1 MSLLTLK
8 PPTDLYSVYSAAR
21 DEIINTENRARSTV
35 FERARKAATLERM
48 DTKPQTMD
56 VRLLKFDIN
65 KNVSELDAEIST
77 LLQVVMTATERNKA
91 NASKLINTYNRLSN
105 YLNLKQFRQLP
116 IRDMEDIKTTIDTL
130 IEPLNALILTT
141 LENNNRVRKESAKQN
156 IEPRMWMP
164 LFEEVKSVYNQI
176 LYKTYLPVRSNEL
189 AVELVKKTEARIPEL
204 EAEIARLDGQ
214 IQAGLFPVGGPQ
226 LADIQAQRD
235 NAQQLLDDLR
245 RTGPSTA
252 VPAVLEAQPSS
263 EAQIEGSRILGEATR
278 LQQRQERIETQLRD
292 VSRNVQQVYGNL
304 INQRAQ
310 RGQQITPQEQ
320 AQLDQ
325 DIANADPNGA
335 PDLYEMYVWREQ
347 GPGAEQ
353 NRGSRVYFTSR
364 IDAID
369 AEITRMKA
377 RLDALGVNYRSLEIG
392 RGRTT
397 QMPKVPSVKLAVMP
411 PITED
416 ADEGIEEGLMP
427 NRPIMIS
434 KDNEKNETDV
444 PYMGYGNNERNRL
457 QSQPELDKLIKLID
471 EAGGGAGINIG
482 DDSFYQGNGTII
494 TKDRLERKATIKE
507 LEFILKGANEQ
518 NTGENATI
526 DQNDPSSSINAI
538 NEIKLQNVPLSREQ
552 RMSLMGRGVVRSGA
566 WLDQLYDTF

>member
-8 PPTDLYSVYSAAR
+8 PPTDLYSVYKSAR
-21 DEIINTENRARSTV
+21 DEIINNENRARSTV
-35 FERARKAATLERM
+35 FQRARKAATLERM
-48 DTKPQTMD
+48 DTRPQTMD

-141 LENNNRVRKESAKQN
+141 LENNNRVRKESAKQH

-176 LYKTYLPVRSNEL
+176 LYKTYLPVRSNLLAEEL
-189 AVELVKKTEARIPEL
+189 IKKTESKIPEL
-204 EAEIARLDGQ
+204 EAEIARLDVQ
-214 IQAGLFPVGGPQ
+214 LQNNPDPQ
-226 LADIQAQRD
+226 LQADRD
-235 NAQQLLDDLR
+235 NAQRILDDLR

-252 VPAVLEAQPSS
+252 VPALLEAQPSS
-263 EAQIEGSRILGEATR
+263 EAQIEGSRILGEASR
-278 LQQRQERIETQLRD
+278 LQQRQERLEERRRD
-292 VSRNVQQVYGNL
+292 VERVIQTAIGNL
-304 INQRAQ
+304 VQRYAQ

-325 DIANADPNGA
+325 DIANADPNG
-335 PDLYEMYVWREQ
+335 DRRLWDVYVWREQ

-353 NRGSRVYFTSR
+353 NRGSEVYYTSR
-364 IDAID
+364 INAID
-369 AEITRMKA
+369 AEITTMKA
-377 RLDALGVNYRSLEIG
+377 RLDTLGVNYRSLEVG
-392 RGRTT
+392 SGAK
-397 QMPKVPSVKLAVMP
+397 MKLAVMP
-411 PITED
+411 KITEEGS
-416 ADEGIEEGLMP
+416 ADEGNDESVMP
-427 NRPIMIS
+427 NSPIMIS
-434 KDNEKNETDV
+434 KDNEKNEMNV

-494 TKDRLERKATIKE
+494 TKDRIERKATIKE

-526 DQNDPSSSINAI
+526 DQNDPSASLNAI

-552 RMSLMGRGVVRSGA
+552 RMALMGAGVVRSGA

>member
-8 PPTDLYSVYSAAR
+8 PPGDLYSVYKAAR

-35 FERARKAATLERM
+35 FERSRKAATLEQM

-65 KNVSELDAEIST
+65 KNVSEIDAEIST
-77 LLQVVMTATERNKA
+77 LLQTVMTATERNKA

-116 IRDMEDIKTTIDTL
+116 IRDMEDIKSTIDTL
-130 IEPLNALILTT
+130 IEPINALILTT
-141 LENNNRVRKESAKQN
+141 LDNNNRVRKESGKQN

-204 EAEIARLDGQ
+204 EAEIARLDGLLQ
-214 IQAGLFPVGGPQ
+214 NNPDPQ
-226 LADIQAQRD
+226 LQAQRD
-235 NAQQLLDDLR
+235 EAQLILDDLR

-252 VPAVLEAQPSS
+252 VPDLLQPQTTTEGQVEGNRILS
-263 EAQIEGSRILGEATR
+263 EANRMRS
-278 LQQRQERIETQLRD
+278 RQERLEEQRDRIQSQIDVIYGRELNRLTQA
-292 VSRNVQQVYGNL
+292 NQQLTADEVRQALEGE
-304 INQRAQ
+304 IRASQ
-310 RGQQITPQEQ
+310 MDPDQFPLQYQIF
-320 AQLDQ
+320 
-325 DIANADPNGA
+325 
-335 PDLYEMYVWREQ
+335 VWGEQ
-347 GPGAEQ
+347 GVGAEQ
-353 NRGSRVYFTSR
+353 NRNSRLYFDSR
-364 IDAID
+364 INAID
-369 AEITRMKA
+369 QQIDAMKQ
-377 RLDALGVNYRSLEIG
+377 RLTALGIDFRSLDVG
-392 RGRTT
+392 RGRKT
-397 QMPKVPSVKLAVMP
+397 QMKLAVMP
-411 PITED
+411 KITED

-434 KDNEKNETDV
+434 KDNEKNEMNV
-444 PYMGYGNNERNRL
+444 PYMGYGNNERNLL

-518 NTGENATI
+518 DAGENATI
-526 DQNDPSSSINAI
+526 DQADPSASINAI
-538 NEIKLQNVPLSREQ
+538 NEIKLQKVPLSREQ
-552 RMSLMGRGVVRSGA
+552 RMSLMGRGVVKSGPFIET
-566 WLDQLYDTF
+566 LYDTY

>member
-8 PPTDLYSVYSAAR
+8 PPGDLYSVYKAAR

-35 FERARKAATLERM
+35 FERSRKAATLEQM

-176 LYKTYLPVRSNEL
+176 LYKTYLPVRSNLL
-189 AVELVKKTEARIPEL
+189 AEELVKKTEARIPQL
-204 EAEIARLDGQ
+204 EAEIARLDAQ

-226 LADIQAQRD
+226 LADLQAQRD
-235 NAQQLLDDLR
+235 NAQQILDDLR

-252 VPAVLEAQPSS
+252 VPDVLEAQPSS

-278 LQQRQERIETQLRD
+278 LQQRQERIERQMSD
-292 VSRNVQQVYGNL
+292 VERLAEVAYGNL
-304 INQRAQ
+304 INQRAR

-325 DIANADPNGA
+325 DIANADPQDGY
-335 PDLYEMYVWREQ
+335 LFTVRVWREQ

-353 NRGSRVYFTSR
+353 NRGSRVYYTSR
-364 IDAID
+364 MDAID

-377 RLDALGVNYRSLEIG
+377 RLDALGVNYGSLEIG
-392 RGRTT
+392 RGRK
-397 QMPKVPSVKLAVMP
+397 MKLAVMP
-411 PITED
+411 PITEGAD
-416 ADEGIEEGLMP
+416 AEAEGDESLIP

-457 QSQPELDKLIKLID
+457 QSQPEIDKLIKLID

-482 DDSFYQGNGTII
+482 DDSFYQGNGIII

-518 NTGENATI
+518 DAGENATI

-552 RMSLMGRGVVRSGA
+552 RMSLMGRGVVKSGPFIET
-566 WLDQLYDTF
+566 LYDTY

>member
-8 PPTDLYSVYSAAR
+8 PPTDLYSVYKSAR
-21 DEIINTENRARSTV
+21 DEIINNENRARSTV
-35 FERARKAATLERM
+35 FQRARKAATLERM

-130 IEPLNALILTT
+130 IDPLNALILTT
-141 LENNNRVRKESAKQN
+141 LENNNRVRKESGKQN

-176 LYKTYLPVRSNEL
+176 LYKTYLPVRSNQLALEL
-189 AVELVKKTEARIPEL
+189 TKKTEARIPEL
-204 EAEIARLDGQ
+204 EAEIARLDAQ
-214 IQAGLFPVGGPQ
+214 LQNNPDPQ
-226 LADIQAQRD
+226 LQAQRD
-235 NAQQLLDDLR
+235 EAQLILDDLR

-252 VPAVLEAQPSS
+252 VPDLLEAQPTTEGQVEGNRILS
-263 EAQIEGSRILGEATR
+263 EANRMRS
-278 LQQRQERIETQLRD
+278 RQERLEEQRDRIQGQIDTIYARELNRLSQANQQLTADEVR
-292 VSRNVQQVYGNL
+292 QALEGE
-304 INQRAQ
+304 IRAS
-310 RGQQITPQEQ
+310 QIDP
-320 AQLDQ
+320 DQ
-325 DIANADPNGA
+325 YPLQYQI
-335 PDLYEMYVWREQ
+335 YVWDEQ

-353 NRGSRVYFTSR
+353 NRNSKLFFDRR
-364 IDAID
+364 INDIEQQID
-369 AEITRMKA
+369 TMKQ
-377 RLDALGVNYRSLEIG
+377 RLDALGIDYRSLDVG
-392 RGRTT
+392 RGRK
-397 QMPKVPSVKLAVMP
+397 MKLAVMP
-411 PITED
+411 KITED
-416 ADEGIEEGLMP
+416 GSADEGNDESLMP

-434 KDNEKNETDV
+434 KDNEKNEMNV
-444 PYMGYGNNERNRL
+444 PYMGYGNNERNLL
-457 QSQPELDKLIKLID
+457 QSRPEIDKLIKLID

-482 DDSFYQGNGTII
+482 DDSFYNGNGNII
-494 TKDRLERKATIKE
+494 TKDRIERKATIKE

-526 DQNDPSSSINAI
+526 DQNDPSASLNAI

-552 RMSLMGRGVVRSGA
+552 RMALMGAGVVRSGA

>member
-8 PPTDLYSVYSAAR
+8 PPTDLYSVYKSAR
-21 DEIINTENRARSTV
+21 DEIINSENRARNTV
-35 FERARKAATLERM
+35 FQRARKAATLEQM

-176 LYKTYLPVRSNEL
+176 LYKTYLPVRSNLLAEEL
-189 AVELVKKTEARIPEL
+189 IKKTEARIPEL
-204 EAEIARLDGQ
+204 EAEIARLDAQ

-226 LADIQAQRD
+226 LPELQADRD
-235 NAQQLLDDLR
+235 NAQQILDDLR

-252 VPAVLEAQPSS
+252 VPDLLEAQPSS

-278 LQQRQERIETQLRD
+278 LQQRQERLETQYNTVAGR
-292 VSRNVQQVYGNL
+292 VQQLYGNL

-310 RGQQITPQEQ
+310 RRQQITPQEQ

-325 DIANADPNGA
+325 DIANADPQG
-335 PDLYEMYVWREQ
+335 PQDLYEMYIWREQ
-347 GPGAEQ
+347 GPGAQQ
-353 NRGSRVYFTSR
+353 NRGSEVYYTSR

-369 AEITRMKA
+369 AEITKMKA
-377 RLDALGVNYRSLEIG
+377 RLDTLGVNYRSLEIG
-392 RGRTT
+392 RGRT
-397 QMPKVPSVKLAVMP
+397 MKLAVMP
-411 PITED
+411 KITED
-416 ADEGIEEGLMP
+416 GSADEGTEESLMP

-434 KDNEKNETDV
+434 KGNEKNEMNV
-444 PYMGYGNNERNRL
+444 PYMGYGNNERNLL
-457 QSQPELDKLIKLID
+457 QSRPEIDKLIKLID
-471 EAGGGAGINIG
+471 EAGGGQGINIG
-482 DDSFYQGNGTII
+482 DDSFYNGNGNII
-494 TKDRLERKATIKE
+494 TKDRIERKATIKE

-526 DQNDPSSSINAI
+526 DQNDPSASLNAI
-538 NEIKLQNVPLSREQ
+538 NEIKLQKVPLSREQ
-552 RMSLMGRGVVRSGA
+552 RMALMGAGVVKSGA